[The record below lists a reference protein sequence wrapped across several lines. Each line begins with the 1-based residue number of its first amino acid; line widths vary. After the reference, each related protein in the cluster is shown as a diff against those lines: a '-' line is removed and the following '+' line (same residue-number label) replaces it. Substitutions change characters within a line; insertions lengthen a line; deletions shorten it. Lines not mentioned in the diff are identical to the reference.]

1 MEICSPD
8 VASFANLAIK
18 TFYNLQFSKG
28 AVDWKMGKIAW
39 LVHYHGN
46 TLTSV
51 QLVTTEDPAINYNG
65 QRRI

>member
-18 TFYNLQFSKG
+18 TFYNLQLCKG
-28 AVDWKMGKIAW
+28 ALDWKMGKIAG
-39 LVHYHGN
+39 LGHYHGN

-65 QRRI
+65 QKRI